1 MLYKKNIS
9 NSYSIKKFFFF
20 FIIKKYNE
28 FNNELN
34 FKIILFNF
42 NKLNL
47 VFS

>member
-1 MLYKKNIS
+1 MLYKKIFQIL
-9 NSYSIKKFFFF
+9 YQKIFLFFYFKKN
-20 FIIKKYNE
+20 NE